1 MFIVLQAK
9 EHIVVIFKKEVSKG
23 ELFVHLHR
31 NNFQKKIKCT
41 ELNALTYTFKPEG
54 KIYRMLIAFQL
65 YFFYLCYI
73 LEIQMY
79 N

>member
-1 MFIVLQAK
+1 MYITIYFILMACTLITLCTSLLQAK

-23 ELFVHLHR
+23 DVFVHLYR

-54 KIYRMLIAFQL
+54 KIF
-65 YFFYLCYI
+65 
-73 LEIQMY
+73 
-79 N
+79 